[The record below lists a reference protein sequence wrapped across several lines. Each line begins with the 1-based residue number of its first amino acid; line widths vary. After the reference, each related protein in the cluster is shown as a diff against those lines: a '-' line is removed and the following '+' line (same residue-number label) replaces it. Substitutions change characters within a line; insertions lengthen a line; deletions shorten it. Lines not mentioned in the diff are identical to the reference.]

1 MYPIIELIGKDPICW
16 EYAVRNAIDTASE
29 NLRDLRIAKVKE
41 LDVTIVDG
49 KISEYRVKIDLSF
62 KDEKW

>member
-1 MYPIIELIGKDPICW
+1 MYPIIELIGIDSICW

-29 NLRDLRIAKVKE
+29 SLRDLRVAKVKE
-41 LDVTIVDG
+41 MDVKIVDG